1 MLFSD
6 EFRRIIPCK
15 DDFFVRRIFSV
26 FDRDG
31 SGTVSLAEML
41 ECVSR
46 FSVQDNETK
55 IQFLFKVTIQILI
68 RGNNPQKT
76 NNFFVC
82 TIFMRKKIIFINEM
96 LFQNFVILIVIKIT
110 INICLIPHFFVPYT
124 TIFLCLIPQFF
135 CALYHTFSVPYTTL
149 FLCLIPNFSYA
160 LYHTFSNLI
169 NIIHMNMIEKIFEA
183 CNIYEIN
190 IL

>member
-110 INICLIPHFFVPYT
+110 INICLIPHFF
-124 TIFLCLIPQFF
+124 
-135 CALYHTFSVPYTTL
+135 CALYHNFSVPYTTL
-149 FLCLIPNFSYA
+149 FLCLIPHFFCA
-160 LYHTFSNLI
+160 LYQTFPMPYTTL
-169 NIIHMNMIEKIFEA
+169 FPT
-183 CNIYEIN
+183 
-190 IL
+190 L